1 METKPRE
8 IVSDSEI
15 RKNVLSMI
23 IPVSIEGILQ
33 MISSTV
39 LMAFL
44 GRVDVLAVNAVG
56 IGQRMTQLLWSFV
69 KGMGVGITVCVARDL
84 GAKKKE
90 NLKITSIVGMLSL
103 IAIVIFFSGLIVLFA
118 EPIVRFFGG
127 SEETMTQAIDYM
139 RIICI
144 GLPFWTVMLVN
155 ASVLQGFGDAKTPM
169 VGCLTVVQGL
179 GCSFCR
185 ETVITHY
192 NSVCCGY
199 TAGLCVC

>member
-69 KGMGVGITVCVARDL
+69 KGMGVGITVCVARDV
-84 GAKKKE
+84 GAKKTE

-103 IAIVIFFSGLIVLFA
+103 ICIVTFFSGLIALFA

-127 SEETMTQAIDYM
+127 SEETIVQSINYM

-155 ASVLQGFGDAKTPM
+155 ASVLQVSATQRHLWLF
-169 VGCLTVVQGL
+169 LL
-179 GCSFCR
+179 F
-185 ETVITHY
+185 IT
-192 NSVCCGY
+192 
-199 TAGLCVC
+199 L

>member
-56 IGQRMTQLLWSFV
+56 IGQQCALLTADLFQRFELHGILGNQRFRIGKTVEQL
-69 KGMGVGITVCVARDL
+69 
-84 GAKKKE
+84 
-90 NLKITSIVGMLSL
+90 
-103 IAIVIFFSGLIVLFA
+103 
-118 EPIVRFFGG
+118 
-127 SEETMTQAIDYM
+127 
-139 RIICI
+139 
-144 GLPFWTVMLVN
+144 
-155 ASVLQGFGDAKTPM
+155 
-169 VGCLTVVQGL
+169 
-179 GCSFCR
+179 
-185 ETVITHY
+185 
-192 NSVCCGY
+192 
-199 TAGLCVC
+199 